1 MLVHLLC
8 PDGWMNPDGWR
19 RGEGAVRTLEAAQG
33 DGEQHWL
40 VEEEEELGDEGDGL
54 LRRLLQEIRSSGC
67 GDLETER
74 DLQGPGFPYL
84 RKY

>member
-1 MLVHLLC
+1 VC
-8 PDGWMNPDGWR
+8 S
-19 RGEGAVRTLEAAQG
+19 LEAAQG

-40 VEEEEELGDEGDGL
+40 VEEEEEELGDEGDGL

-74 DLQGPGFPYL
+74 GLQGLGFPYL